1 MPGYATG
8 SLYGEFITLGFG
20 AQYQLSKSFTSTY
33 IAAVIRGGVR
43 ADVKYASSLE
53 ESKEF
58 TSYVPFKDCFESGL
72 WDLGISVGY
81 GIGTPIGDIIL
92 GVGFNK
98 NLQLALYVQLT

>member
-8 SLYGEFITLGFG
+8 SLFGEYITLGFG

-43 ADVKYASSLE
+43 ADVKYASAME
-53 ESKEF
+53 EFHEF
-58 TSYVPFKDCFESGL
+58 TTFVPFKECFSSGL

-81 GIGTPIGDIIL
+81 GIGTPVGDIIL
-92 GVGFNK
+92 GAGFNK
-98 NLQLALYVQLT
+98 DLQLSLYIELT